1 MTDRATE
8 RERIAPVSGRI
19 GFLYL
24 EHAVIDVEGGAM
36 RTVCAEGETTV
47 PAGALA
53 CLMLGPGT
61 SITQSAITLLAR
73 SGCLVLWTGEE
84 GVRVYSAGTPGGA
97 SGRRLIEQARIMEA
111 DGSRLAAARRLYRL
125 MLGEEP
131 PQGRSIDQLRGFEG
145 NFVRA
150 EYARLAAL
158 HGVPWN
164 GRDLKRGDAANR
176 AISMA
181 TSTLYGATEAAILA
195 VGLSPAIGIVH
206 RGDDR
211 SLVFDIADTVK
222 FKTVVP
228 LAFRVAADHGDK
240 SDLSGT
246 VRRQCRDLFVREQLL
261 DRLVTTVEHVVFGHD
276 LADCFG
282 DKH

>member
-1 MTDRATE
+1 ME
-8 RERIAPVSGRI
+8 QEHLSPVSGRI

-24 EHAVIDVEGGAM
+24 EHAIIDVDGGTPRA
-36 RTVCAEGETTV
+36 VCSEGETQI
-47 PAGALA
+47 PAGGLA

-61 SITQSAITLLAR
+61 SITQSAVVLLAR

-84 GVRVYSAGTPGGA
+84 GVRVYSAGSPGGA
-97 SGRRLIEQARIMEA
+97 SGRRLLEQAHIADA

-131 PQGRSIDQLRGFEG
+131 PQGRSIDQMRGLEG
-145 NFVRA
+145 SFVRA
-150 EYARLAAL
+150 EYARLSAL
-158 HGVPWN
+158 HGARWS
-164 GRDLKRGDAANR
+164 GRDLKRGDASNR

-195 VGLSPAIGIVH
+195 IGLSPALGIVH
-206 RGDDR
+206 RGDER

-228 LAFRVAADHGDK
+228 LAFRVAATWGDK
-240 SDLSGT
+240 PGLSGA
-246 VRRQCRDLFVREQLL
+246 VRRHCRDLFVRERLL
-261 DRLVTTVEHVVFGHD
+261 DRLVAITEHVVFGHD

-282 DKH
+282 KQP